1 MKSLFEALKGAFNN
15 DITKAEAALEKSIS
29 ETLTNFTA
37 NLSQVAAISENDK
50 QALILVNSYTLSLIV
65 NMAFWKL
72 TNELRM
78 SKDANET
85 KETMINICRM
95 NIQLFAQTH
104 EQILTKLDDIIKKEI
119 GENVAFI

>member
-1 MKSLFEALKGAFNN
+1 MTNLFEALKGAFNN

-37 NLSQVAAISENDK
+37 NLSQVAKISENDT

>member
-1 MKSLFEALKGAFNN
+1 
-15 DITKAEAALEKSIS
+15 
-29 ETLTNFTA
+29 
-37 NLSQVAAISENDK
+37 
-50 QALILVNSYTLSLIV
+50 
-65 NMAFWKL
+65 
-72 TNELRM
+72 LRM

>member
-1 MKSLFEALKGAFNN
+1 MKSLFEALKGEFNN

-29 ETLTNFTA
+29 ETLINFTA

-50 QALILVNSYTLSLIV
+50 QALILVNSYMLSLIV

-78 SKDANET
+78 AKEANET

-95 NIQLFAQTH
+95 NIQLFGQTH